1 MAIKKNSQEIDDAY
15 TILNPSGD
23 EELVRQNKEEGT
35 EEHTLVE
42 AIAGL
47 MDQITYSISAEEPM
61 ISRAKNVAPQD
72 PQLIGSPS
80 DTVRDNNE
88 TITNMSSSMP
98 LVTNLSDVRLSDER
112 RTDLESDGAE
122 LYSPI
127 NVEMYNETM
136 CGTGAISTGALPML
150 FQPDYDGKGS
160 ANKRK
165 RRLKN
170 KKHDGIRA
178 MFTDDLDRSIQLM
191 IEQMR
196 VARQI

>member
-1 MAIKKNSQEIDDAY
+1 MAIKKNSKKAHKR
-15 TILNPSGD
+15 LNRSGGI
-23 EELVRQNKEEGT
+23 ELVRSNGEG
-35 EEHTLVE
+35 TLVE

-47 MDQITYSISAEEPM
+47 MDQIAFSVSAEEPM
-61 ISRAKNVAPQD
+61 SSQATNVAPQD
-72 PQLIGSPS
+72 PQLIRSSG

-88 TITNMSSSMP
+88 TITNMASSMP
-98 LVTNLSDVRLSDER
+98 LVTNLSDIRLSDDR

-127 NVEMYNETM
+127 NVEIYNETM
-136 CGTGAISTGALPML
+136 CGTGAIATGALPML
-150 FQPDYDGKGS
+150 FQPDYDGKG
-160 ANKRK
+160 AGNKRK

-170 KKHDGIRA
+170 KKHGGIRA
-178 MFTDDLDRSIQLM
+178 MFIDDLDRSIQLM

>member
-1 MAIKKNSQEIDDAY
+1 MALKKKPQKAHKR
-15 TILNPSGD
+15 LNKSGD
-23 EELVRQNKEEGT
+23 TELVRANGEG
-35 EEHTLVE
+35 TLVE

-47 MDQITYSISAEEPM
+47 MDQIAYSVSAEEPM
-61 ISRAKNVAPQD
+61 NSRARNVAPQD
-72 PQLIGSPS
+72 PQLIGSPG

-88 TITNMSSSMP
+88 TITNMASSMP
-98 LVTNLSDVRLSDER
+98 LVTNLSDVRLSDDR

-150 FQPDYDGKGS
+150 FQPDYNGK
-160 ANKRK
+160 KK

-170 KKHDGIRA
+170 KKHEGISA

-191 IEQMR
+191 LKQMR

>member
-1 MAIKKNSQEIDDAY
+1 MAIKKKKAHKR
-15 TILNPSGD
+15 LNRSGD
-23 EELVRQNKEEGT
+23 IELVRANGEGT
-35 EEHTLVE
+35 LIE

-47 MDQITYSISAEEPM
+47 MDVVGASISDEQPLSNRARNDSPQEPQH
-61 ISRAKNVAPQD
+61 IRSS
-72 PQLIGSPS
+72 G
-80 DTVRDNNE
+80 DTAGEARS
-88 TITNMSSSMP
+88 ITNMTSSAP
-98 LVTNLSDVRLSDER
+98 LVTDLSRISDDR
-112 RTDLESDGAE
+112 KGSLEKDGAE

-127 NVEMYNETM
+127 NVKMYNETM

-150 FQPDYDGKGS
+150 FQPDYDGSGKGR
-160 ANKRK
+160 KRK

-178 MFTDDLDRSIQLM
+178 MFTDNLDRSIQLM

>member
-1 MAIKKNSQEIDDAY
+1 MASKKRIPKK
-15 TILNPSGD
+15 THIRLNRSGD
-23 EELVRQNKEEGT
+23 KELVRSNGQRA
-35 EEHTLVE
+35 LVE

-47 MDQITYSISAEEPM
+47 MDQIAFSVSAEEPM
-61 ISRAKNVAPQD
+61 SSQARNVPPQD
-72 PQLIGSPS
+72 PQLIGSS
-80 DTVRDNNE
+80 GDTVRDNNE
-88 TITNMSSSMP
+88 TITNMASSMP
-98 LVTNLSDVRLSDER
+98 LVTNLSDVRLSDDR

-150 FQPDYDGKGS
+150 FQPDYNGGK
-160 ANKRK
+160 KK

-170 KKHDGIRA
+170 KKHEGIRE

-191 IEQMR
+191 LNQMR

>member
-1 MAIKKNSQEIDDAY
+1 MAIKKNTKKAHKR
-15 TILNPSGD
+15 LNRTGGV
-23 EELVRQNKEEGT
+23 ELVRANGEG
-35 EEHTLVE
+35 TLVE

-72 PQLIGSPS
+72 PQLIGSPG

-88 TITNMSSSMP
+88 TITNMASSMP
-98 LVTNLSDVRLSDER
+98 LVTNLSDVRLSDDV
-112 RTDLESDGAE
+112 RTDLEKDGSE

-150 FQPDYDGKGS
+150 FQPDYDGNGKGS
-160 ANKRK
+160 KKK

-196 VARQI
+196 VTRQI